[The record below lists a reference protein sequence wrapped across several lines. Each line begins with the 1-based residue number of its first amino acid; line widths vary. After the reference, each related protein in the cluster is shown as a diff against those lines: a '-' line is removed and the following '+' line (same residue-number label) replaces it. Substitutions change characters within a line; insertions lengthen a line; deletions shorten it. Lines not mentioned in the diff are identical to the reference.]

1 MFTGAHTTKR
11 ENNATC
17 ENEPAGKSNAQ
28 VYACAQTVKFWRE
41 TRTITMD
48 ETKALQEGEEGG
60 FGERGEA
67 ERETEG
73 GDKEAVVERE
83 GENQAAE
90 DEGLS
95 QPEKVTPLTGS
106 VALRLV

>member
-1 MFTGAHTTKR
+1 M
-11 ENNATC
+11 
-17 ENEPAGKSNAQ
+17 
-28 VYACAQTVKFWRE
+28 YACAQTVKFWRE

-48 ETKALQEGEEGG
+48 ETKALQEENGGEEGG